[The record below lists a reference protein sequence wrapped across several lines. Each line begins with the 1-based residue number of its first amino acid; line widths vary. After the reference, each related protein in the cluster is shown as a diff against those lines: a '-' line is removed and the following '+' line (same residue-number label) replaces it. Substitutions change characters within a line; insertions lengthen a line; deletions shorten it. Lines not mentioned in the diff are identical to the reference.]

1 MKKTILFLLMAC
13 LSIAI
18 NAQGTLSAKKQVL
31 EMVMMKTER
40 FAEYLEKIGT
50 TNAVSWE
57 EKTRIREKEVP
68 HLFLK
73 YEERKMI
80 TNYGPGGKNKTVR
93 KMPSYFERLQ
103 QQSMENYQPI
113 QNIKTR
119 RFYEVTIDY
128 HASLN
133 EVGDDLNWKF
143 VREYSSGCKE
153 YRAELKMNQIYLIQR
168 MDGVE
173 VVYSKEEEDQKTI
186 IVTMLVCP
194 NGTTKVALG
203 DVTRIERMNE

>member
-1 MKKTILFLLMAC
+1 MKKTILLLLMVG
-13 LSIAI
+13 LSIGI
-18 NAQGTLSAKKQVL
+18 YAQGTISTQRQVL
-31 EMVMMKTER
+31 EMVKMKTER

-68 HLFLK
+68 YLFLK

-103 QQSMENYQPI
+103 QQSM
-113 QNIKTR
+113 QNIRTR
-119 RFYEVTIDY
+119 RVYKVTLDY

-133 EVGDDLNWKF
+133 EGGNDLKWEF
-143 VREYSSGCKE
+143 VKEHSSGCKE
-153 YRAELKMNQIYLIQR
+153 YHAEMKMNQIYLIQR

-173 VVYSKEEEDQKTI
+173 VVYSKEEKDQKTI
-186 IVTMLVCP
+186 KIIKLDCP

>member
-13 LSIAI
+13 ISIAI

-103 QQSMENYQPI
+103 QQSI

-119 RFYEVTIDY
+119 RVYKVTIDY

-133 EVGDDLNWKF
+133 EGGDDLKWIF
-143 VREYSSGCKE
+143 VKEHSSGCKE
-153 YRAELKMNQIYLIQR
+153 YHAELKMNQIYLIQR

-186 IVTMLVCP
+186 IVILLVCP

>member
-1 MKKTILFLLMAC
+1 MKKTILLLLMVG
-13 LSIAI
+13 LSSGIY
-18 NAQGTLSAKKQVL
+18 AQGTISTQRQVL
-31 EMVMMKTER
+31 EMVKMKTER

-68 HLFLK
+68 YLFLK

-103 QQSMENYQPI
+103 QQSM
-113 QNIKTR
+113 QNIRTR
-119 RFYEVTIDY
+119 RVYKVTLDY

-133 EVGDDLNWKF
+133 EGGNDLKWEF
-143 VREYSSGCKE
+143 VKEHSSGCKE
-153 YRAELKMNQIYLIQR
+153 YYAEMKMNQIYLIQR

-173 VVYSKEEEDQKTI
+173 VVYSKEEKDQKTI
-186 IVTMLVCP
+186 KIIKLDCP

>member
-13 LSIAI
+13 LSIGI
-18 NAQGTLSAKKQVL
+18 YAQGTLSAKSRVF
-31 EMVMMKTER
+31 EMVKMKTER

-103 QQSMENYQPI
+103 QQST

-119 RFYEVTIDY
+119 RVYKVTMNY
-128 HASLN
+128 YVN
-133 EVGDDLNWKF
+133 EGCDDLNWKF
-143 VREYSSGCKE
+143 VKEHSSGCKE
-153 YRAELKMNQIYLIQR
+153 YHAEIEMNQIYLIQR

-173 VVYSKEEEDQKTI
+173 VVHSKKEVDKKYITVI
-186 IVTMLVCP
+186 RLDCP